1 MVYHSPVSSLK
12 DSVASSTSPLLYTP
26 ASLAQPATRAGLP
39 SKVMMRKTLKNPIS
53 CAGIGLHSG
62 QKVSM
67 TLNPADAGTGVVFR
81 RTDAAGQ
88 GAVIPALWGNARIS
102 QLCTTLADEQ
112 TGATVGTVEHLLAA
126 LMAMEIDDVVID
138 INGPEVPAMDGS
150 SAPFVFLIECAGTQ
164 TLNSPRQAWKVL
176 KPVTVENNGCRAT
189 LIPGKG
195 LVVDFEIDF
204 AVAAIGRQSC
214 SIAVTPA
221 SFKDNVMRARTFGL
235 VDDLPKMRAL
245 GLGLGGSLDNAVVVN
260 GAEILNEGGLR
271 YPNEFVLHKA
281 LDAIG
286 DLSLAGLPIL
296 GHYSGYKSSHALNGA
311 LVSALLSDPT
321 AFEKVDM
328 DLNSAYA
335 DDEDRFL
342 ASA

>member
-1 MVYHSPVSSLK
+1 MVYHSPVSSLT
-12 DSVASSTSPLLYTP
+12 DSASSASVLPLSFAASPV
-26 ASLAQPATRAGLP
+26 SQP

-53 CAGIGLHSG
+53 CSGIGLHCG

-67 TLNPADAGTGVVFR
+67 TLNPASAGTGVVFR
-81 RTDAAGQ
+81 RTDPAGQ
-88 GAVIPALWGNARIS
+88 GAVIPADWSRARIS
-102 QLCTTLADEQ
+102 QLCTTLADEA

-126 LMAMEIDDVVID
+126 LAAMGIDDILID

-150 SAPFVFLIECAGTQ
+150 SAPFVFLIECAGTV
-164 TLNSPRQAWKVL
+164 TLDAPRQAWKVL
-176 KPVTVENNGCRAT
+176 KPVVVEHNGSRAS

-204 AVAAIGRQSC
+204 AAEAIGRQSC
-214 SIAVTPA
+214 TIVVTPA
-221 SFKDNVMRARTFGL
+221 SFKDSVMRARTFGL

-260 GAEILNEGGLR
+260 GAEILNDGGLR
-271 YPNEFVLHKA
+271 YPDEFVRHKA

-286 DLSLAGLPIL
+286 DLSLAGLPII

-311 LVSALLSDPT
+311 LVQALLNDPT
-321 AFEKVDM
+321 AVARI
-328 DLNSAYA
+328 DLTEDDATAGHQFDELLRVSA
-335 DDEDRFL
+335 
-342 ASA
+342 